1 MCVGVFSVD
10 DLNVFYVWQEQE
22 YMLTRLRDQFALEK
36 EAEERK
42 LMTEKEANIK

>member
-1 MCVGVFSVD
+1 MGVFGVD
-10 DLNVFYVWQEQE
+10 DLNLFYVRQEQE
-22 YMLTRLRDQFALEK
+22 YMLTRLRDQLALEK